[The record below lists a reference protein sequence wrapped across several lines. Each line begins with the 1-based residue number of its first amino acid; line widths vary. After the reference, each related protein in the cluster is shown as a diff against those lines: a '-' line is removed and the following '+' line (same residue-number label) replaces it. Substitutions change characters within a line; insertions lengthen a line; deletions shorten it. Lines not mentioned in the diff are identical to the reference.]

1 MAQVMVDGGQVQTAA
16 FDINTLYTNALVP
29 AINNFDPAAVLADA
43 RKLP

>member
-1 MAQVMVDGGQVQTAA
+1 MRVRI
-16 FDINTLYTNALVP
+16 FNNALVP